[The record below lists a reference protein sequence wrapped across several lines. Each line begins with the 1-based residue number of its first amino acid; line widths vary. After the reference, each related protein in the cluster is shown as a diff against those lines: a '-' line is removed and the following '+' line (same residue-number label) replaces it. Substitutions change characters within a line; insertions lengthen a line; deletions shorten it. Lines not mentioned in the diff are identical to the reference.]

1 MQRFLDLFISINCS
15 ACFSRFLRLSS
26 GAQNCTY
33 SVRYCQTNT
42 AAIVDETEPRSISS
56 TIAAGSSIG
65 LTIPDAVCTVLC
77 SCWWVEE
84 PPETC
89 TAIYRNKQIKKNV
102 ASSWLYFKDIQRN
115 ITMTWTNYPT
125 VRVIEDTVS

>member
-15 ACFSRFLRLSS
+15 TCFRRFLRPSS

-33 SVRYCQTNT
+33 SVRYFQINT
-42 AAIVDETEPRSISS
+42 VATVDEMERGSISS

-77 SCWWVEE
+77 SWWWAEGRLKHVEQFIE
-84 PPETC
+84 INRSGKRCILLVVLWRYTC
-89 TAIYRNKQIKKNV
+89 DARTYERQILC
-102 ASSWLYFKDIQRN
+102 ALFA
-115 ITMTWTNYPT
+115 
-125 VRVIEDTVS
+125 E